1 MVYGNKMYK
10 VKSKTVVKEDLE
22 TLDDA
27 MEYAKSLNEFVT
39 ITGGELEIVGMFGVD
54 GVKDGKCPSGDD
66 YTWKK
71 RRK

>member
-1 MVYGNKMYK
+1 MTYTVTG
-10 VKSKTVVKEDLE
+10 KTIVVDNID
-22 TLDDA
+22 TLDEA
-27 MEYAKSLNEFVT
+27 MECAKTINEFVT

-54 GVKDGKCPSGDD
+54 SVKDGKCPSGDD

>member
-1 MVYGNKMYK
+1 MYK
-10 VKSKTVVKEDLE
+10 VTSKTVVK
-22 TLDDA
+22 DDIPSLTEA
-27 MEYAKSLNEFVT
+27 MEYAKTINEFVT

-54 GVKDGKCPSGDD
+54 SVKDGKCPSGDD